1 MRISL
6 EIWLLFKRKM
16 LETVRQ
22 PVWVFMGLTT
32 PLLYIALFSPLL
44 GNLRDPP
51 LNTGAVLDTF
61 VPGVL
66 TLLAFIGGTGAG
78 YGVISELQS
87 GIIERL
93 RVSPVSRF
101 SLLMGT
107 ILRDI
112 VAFLVPSILVIFIA
126 QLFGFKAHIGGLLV
140 MLVLLSLLT
149 AIVSAW
155 SGSLGLI
162 LRQTSS
168 MAALVAG
175 LELPLTLLS
184 GVLLP
189 LSLGPEWLQAIA
201 HINPLY
207 YAVEASRV
215 LGAGT
220 IGSTE
225 VFKAFAVIV
234 PLTVITLFWATRVYR
249 KAIS

>member
-1 MRISL
+1 MRILL

-16 LETVRQ
+16 LETIRQ
-22 PVWVFMGLTT
+22 PVWVFMALTT
-32 PLLYIALFSPLL
+32 PLLYISLFSPLL
-44 GNLRDPP
+44 KNLSNPP
-51 LNTGAVLDTF
+51 LSTGKVLDAF

-78 YGVISELQS
+78 YGVIGELQT
-87 GIIERL
+87 GVIERL

-112 VAFLVPSILVIFIA
+112 VAFLVPSVLVIFIA
-126 QLFGFKAHIGGLLV
+126 HLFGFKAHAGALLV

-162 LRQTSS
+162 LKQASS

-189 LSLGPEWLQAIA
+189 ISLGPKWLQAIA

-207 YAVEASRV
+207 YVVEASRV
-215 LGAGT
+215 LGTGT
-220 IGSTE
+220 IGDTE

-234 PLTVITLFWATRVYR
+234 PLVIVTLFWATRVYR

>member
-1 MRISL
+1 MRTLL
-6 EIWLLFKRKM
+6 EIWVLFKRKM
-16 LETVRQ
+16 LETIRQ

-32 PLLYIALFSPLL
+32 PLLYITLFSPLL
-44 GNLRDPP
+44 GKLSDPP
-51 LNTGAVLDTF
+51 LDTGAVLDTF

-78 YGVISELQS
+78 YSVISELQN
-87 GIIERL
+87 GVIERL
-93 RVSPVSRF
+93 RVSPASRF

-126 QLFGFKAHIGGLLV
+126 QLFGFKAHISGLLV

-162 LRQTSS
+162 LKQASS

-189 LSLGPEWLQAIA
+189 LSLGPKWLQAIA

-215 LGAGT
+215 LGAGI
-220 IGSTE
+220 IGSPE
-225 VFKAFAVIV
+225 VFKAFVVIV
-234 PLTVITLFWATRVYR
+234 PLTVMTLLWATRVYH